1 MEDKTYKIGDRIT
14 FHIADGSKHYGRVED
29 IIPELGGGYIL
40 SVWCNALGKY
50 LTIKQHDKPQK

>member
-1 MEDKTYKIGDRIT
+1 METNQFKIGDRIT
-14 FHIADGSKHYGRVED
+14 FRGANGDKHYGVVED

-50 LTIKQHDKPQK
+50 LTVKK

>member
-29 IIPELGGGYIL
+29 IIPELGGGTSYPSGVTRSANI
-40 SVWCNALGKY
+40 
-50 LTIKQHDKPQK
+50 